1 MQRVSEEA
9 TAFTP
14 KHATPLQQ
22 HSMPPYPSNG
32 RVSNQN
38 RFGPFAATESSKPLL
53 YKPTDVTLTTNP
65 GNGLFINMSSMP
77 PS

>member
-1 MQRVSEEA
+1 
-9 TAFTP
+9 
-14 KHATPLQQ
+14 
-22 HSMPPYPSNG
+22 MPPYPSNG

-38 RFGPFAATESSKPLL
+38 RFGAFAATESAKPLL